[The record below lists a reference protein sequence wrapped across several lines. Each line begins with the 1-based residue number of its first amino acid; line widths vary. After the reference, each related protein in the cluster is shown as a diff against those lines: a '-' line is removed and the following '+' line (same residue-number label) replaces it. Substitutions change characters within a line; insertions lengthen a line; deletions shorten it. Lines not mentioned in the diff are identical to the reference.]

1 MARRRAQ
8 SPTPLSDFEPSKS
21 KDESECGSEFSESGK
36 KELPQTKA
44 DSNDKQ
50 QKSPSNHQSPS
61 NQDTSN
67 LPNKEDPSEPSKDQA
82 GSVCPDCSE
91 YIESHKKLL
100 QHRSQRHCKATTVKF
115 ANRIDSALIT
125 RSLEDDLLHCPCG
138 AYSCPNLGAIH
149 SHTLPTDFPCPECPV
164 IFQTKRKLIE
174 HSTQAH
180 SKETRFKV
188 HENADFA
195 LLTRKPDGFFYCR
208 CLRYKT
214 QTLAAIRSHCKR
226 CRIFIDSEKLVAS
239 RNEPSF
245 RWTEVIRERY
255 PGFKYVTSNLYKELQ
270 ATAKSVIESMNGPGS
285 QKRNDASYLPRL
297 VLDSQRLEFLELMQ
311 PHLDVYHAKTAG
323 SVDLWTPLV
332 KNKSGGSRK
341 KVKLEHALDQ
351 DVLKGEHS
359 DNVDDRDL
367 NLKNAWDRAW
377 SMLNSRSLHQ
387 VSSDEESSE
396 ELDAVSY
403 DEFEGDSEEEPDVEV
418 ADKMD
423 EEEDDGLDEELGMD
437 LPTKTSNIRKSART
451 SKIKQ
456 EGFYSLE
463 VL

>member
-1 MARRRAQ
+1 ETCRFPQRAQ
-8 SPTPLSDFEPSKS
+8 FPL
-21 KDESECGSEFSESGK
+21 
-36 KELPQTKA
+36 
-44 DSNDKQ
+44 DK
-50 QKSPSNHQSPS
+50 
-61 NQDTSN
+61 
-67 LPNKEDPSEPSKDQA
+67 
-82 GSVCPDCSE
+82 
-91 YIESHKKLL
+91 
-100 QHRSQRHCKATTVKF
+100 
-115 ANRIDSALIT
+115 
-125 RSLEDDLLHCPCG
+125 
-138 AYSCPNLGAIH
+138 
-149 SHTLPTDFPCPECPV
+149 
-164 IFQTKRKLIE
+164 
-174 HSTQAH
+174 
-180 SKETRFKV
+180 
-188 HENADFA
+188 
-195 LLTRKPDGFFYCR
+195 
-208 CLRYKT
+208 
-214 QTLAAIRSHCKR
+214 
-226 CRIFIDSEKLVAS
+226 
-239 RNEPSF
+239 
-245 RWTEVIRERY
+245 VIRERY

-396 ELDAVSY
+396 ESGAVSY

-418 ADKMD
+418 ADNKMD
-423 EEEDDGLDEELGMD
+423 EGFDINWRENDIFGNEHNRGEDDGLDEEQGMD